1 MLVQVGLCWTCS
13 ETTLLVFPRGSSY
26 VCFLNVY
33 SVNVSTLSDTC
44 VIEKDGCLTKTFVEY
59 IEGARMYLESESN
72 GDLPILQEMRLH
84 YSRFVRHLICN
95 TPGTVITKTCPCNK
109 QRFFSYKN

>member
-1 MLVQVGLCWTCS
+1 MY
-13 ETTLLVFPRGSSY
+13 VFLMY
-26 VCFLNVY
+26 I
-33 SVNVSTLSDTC
+33 VNVSTLSDTC

-95 TPGTVITKTCPCNK
+95 TPGTAHRAHDVISKTM
-109 QRFFSYKN
+109 RRHDVASTLI